1 MNPKRKSEI
10 ASLTLCLVAV
20 AWGTSYAIVKDNLD
34 LVEPMT
40 LMAIRF
46 VASSLLLTIIYI
58 RRMLKVKLSEIKEG
72 FIIGIFMFLAYATM
86 VIGLQYTTA
95 SKQSFLIGAY
105 VVMVPFLAWLFNK
118 QKPDRYDAIG
128 ATMAISG
135 LGMLT
140 LGGVTGVT
148 SGDVISLFC
157 SFAFAM
163 HMITIERYCKNT
175 DPIILTIVQLW
186 TGAILFT
193 TLALLTESHDLS
205 ILHVAPGPVAYLI
218 IVTTVIPFVVQNVA
232 QKYISSTTTAL
243 ILTME
248 SVVGS
253 IFAVLYLGE
262 RMSLVMVLGCCIVFA
277 GIVIQETKLSFLKG
291 KKKNED
297 SFR

>member
-1 MNPKRKSEI
+1 MIEKRKSDI
-10 ASLTLCLVAV
+10 ASLTLALVAV

-46 VASSLLLTIIYI
+46 VASSVLLTIIYI
-58 RRMLKVKLSEIKEG
+58 KRMVKVKKHEIKQG
-72 FIIGIFMFLAYATM
+72 SVIGIFMFLAYATM

-105 VVMVPFLAWLFNK
+105 VVFVPFLAWLINK
-118 QKPDRYDAIG
+118 KRPDRYDGIG
-128 ATMAISG
+128 AAMAITG

-140 LGGVTGVT
+140 LGGV
-148 SGDVISLFC
+148 SGINIGDLISLFC
-157 SFAFAM
+157 SLCYAM
-163 HMITIERYCKNT
+163 HMITIERYCKDT

-186 TGAILFT
+186 TGAIIFT
-193 TLALLTESHDLS
+193 AIALLTESHDLS
-205 ILHVAPGPVAYLI
+205 IIQVAPGPVLYLI

-243 ILTME
+243 ILTLE

-253 IFAVLYLGE
+253 IFAVVYLGE
-262 RMSLVMVLGCCIVFA
+262 AMSFVMALGCVIVFA
-277 GIVIQETKLSFLKG
+277 GIIIQETKLGFL
-291 KKKNED
+291 KKKNIAGGE
-297 SFR
+297 

>member
-1 MNPKRKSEI
+1 MNQKRKSEV
-10 ASLTLCLVAV
+10 ASLTLGLVAV

-46 VASSLLLTIIYI
+46 VISSLLLTVIYI
-58 RRMLKVKLSEIKEG
+58 RRMIKVKAHEIKEG
-72 FIIGIFMFLAYATM
+72 AIIGIFMFLAYASM

-105 VVMVPFLAWLFNK
+105 VVIVPFLAWLINK
-118 QKPDRYDAIG
+118 EKPDRYDAIG
-128 ATMAISG
+128 ATMAITG

-140 LGGVTGVT
+140 LGGVTGIT
-148 SGDVISLFC
+148 AGDIISIFC

-186 TGAILFT
+186 TGAIIFT
-193 TLALLTESHDLS
+193 LVALVTESHDLS
-205 ILHVAPGPVAYLI
+205 IFHEAPGPVAYLT

-262 RMSLVMVLGCCIVFA
+262 HMSLVMALGCFIVFT
-277 GIVIQETKLSFLKG
+277 GIVVQETKLSFLKREN
-291 KKKNED
+291 KTE
-297 SFR
+297 